1 MEIFLI
7 IVLLLLVPATYMLF
21 NIRANKK
28 QTNRK
33 NRINWRH

>member
-28 QTNRK
+28 QTNRN

>member
-21 NIRANKK
+21 NLRANKK